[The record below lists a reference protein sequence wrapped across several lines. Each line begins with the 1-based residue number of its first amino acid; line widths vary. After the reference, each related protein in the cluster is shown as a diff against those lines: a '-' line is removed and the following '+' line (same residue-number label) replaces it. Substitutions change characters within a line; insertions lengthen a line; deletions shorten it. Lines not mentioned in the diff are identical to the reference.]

1 MKHKLLTTAFIV
13 MMFAN
18 SLVGQSIGGMVQM
31 GIYSPKYTNVENAK
45 EEISG
50 TGFITLGAVYELN
63 LGNQG
68 KQIIPIVISYS
79 RFGTEQNFGENQVM
93 TNSANSLTI
102 GAGYK
107 YFFVGDESALRP
119 FVGLVLNYEG
129 LINSKYYYDAQQ
141 TGDLDWRS
149 NFYTNFQAG
158 VGVETGLN
166 SRIDFYVTAST
177 GLLNRLD
184 ESTFGI
190 YKDNFYG
197 LGVNFV
203 FN

>member
-1 MKHKLLTTAFIV
+1 MKHNLLILAFIV
-13 MMFAN
+13 MITVK
-18 SLVGQSIGGMVQM
+18 SLVGQSIGGTVQM
-31 GIYSPKYTNVENAK
+31 GIYSPKYINVVNA
-45 EEISG
+45 EEQISG
-50 TGFITLGAVYELN
+50 TGFITLGAVYELK

-68 KQIIPIVISYS
+68 KQVIPIVISYS

-93 TNSANSLTI
+93 TNAANSLSV

-107 YFFVGDESALRP
+107 YFFAGDESAVRP

-141 TGDLDWRS
+141 TGDLDWNS

-158 VGVETGLN
+158 VGIETGLN
-166 SRIDFYVTAST
+166 SRIDFYITANT

-184 ESTFGI
+184 ESSYGV